1 MWWVAQFLKYML
13 RPQPHLEAMLQS
25 TVTNFKL
32 EHPIVGVHIRRTDKV
47 GTEAAFHAVE
57 EYMTHVLE
65 WFRKQQLTNPEVKAR
80 VYVASD
86 EPRVLGECRKKYP
99 DVEFLGDQD
108 VAKSA
113 AVSSRWV
120 IILLPIRK
128 CFILNAVIQVFGQF
142 LERSH
147 PRHPPA
153 VPDRLPG
160 VHLQQPGVQDR
171 VRDHAAEPRGRQQ
184 PLQVS
189 GRHLVL
195 RRPGRAPAG
204 GHLQP
209 HSLAPRRGDGVDSIK
224 LRLLI
229 PISTSVVPQIELK
242 VGDVVGVAGNHW
254 DGTNKGRNHRT
265 NKVGLYPE
273 YKTRERLR
281 VVSFPTYD
289 KHEL

>member
-1 MWWVAQFLKYML
+1 MLGSLIIGMLYVICIGHYSFDVFRLHGDPIVWWVAQFLKYML

-25 TVTNFKL
+25 TVSNFKL

-120 IILLPIRK
+120 TLLLLPTCKI
-128 CFILNAVIQVFGQF
+128 FIVHVHSSFLRYSDSSLRGVIQDIHLLSLTDYLVCTFSSQVCRIAYEIMQQNHVDASNRFKSLDDIWYYGGQDEHQQEAIF
-142 LERSH
+142 SH
-147 PRHPPA
+147 TPSRHGE
-153 VPDRLPG
+153 VM
-160 VHLQQPGVQDR
+160 V
-171 VRDHAAEPRGRQQ
+171 
-184 PLQVS
+184 
-189 GRHLVL
+189 
-195 RRPGRAPAG
+195 
-204 GHLQP
+204 
-209 HSLAPRRGDGVDSIK
+209 
-224 LRLLI
+224 
-229 PISTSVVPQIELK
+229 
-242 VGDVVGVAGNHW
+242 
-254 DGTNKGRNHRT
+254 
-265 NKVGLYPE
+265 
-273 YKTRERLR
+273 
-281 VVSFPTYD
+281 
-289 KHEL
+289 